1 MYYIILLIVVIIIV
15 ILYLR
20 YEHLETIDNNTKTT
34 DKTNESDKKKTNE
47 EALNNIVT
55 MINDNNTSFK
65 NLTVTNNLSVNNS
78 INSSSI
84 GNGLKNVIAKEMSKI
99 FYPVGSIF
107 ISRKYYDLS
116 NKSSLINT
124 PLNYGSW
131 LFINDCGVL
140 GTAKS
145 DYSPNDTSTS
155 TNSFG
160 DAKIKVNHIPPHSHK
175 YQWNP
180 GRKAQNNKNYE
191 YSKLPIDALTGSDIY
206 DTNGNKVF
214 QVNFNPYGYYMF
226 VYRKLSL

>member
-1 MYYIILLIVVIIIV
+1 
-15 ILYLR
+15 
-20 YEHLETIDNNTKTT
+20 
-34 DKTNESDKKKTNE
+34 
-47 EALNNIVT
+47 

-99 FYPVGSIF
+99 FYPVGSVF

-116 NKSSLINT
+116 NKSSLVNT

-131 LFINDCGVL
+131 LFIDDCGVL

-145 DYSPNDTSTS
+145 NYSPNDTSIN

-160 DAKIKVNHIPPHSHK
+160 DAKIKVYHIPPHRHN

-180 GRKAQNNKNYE
+180 ERDSKYNSNGNYAKKPR
-191 YSKLPIDALTGSDIY
+191 STLTDADIY
-206 DTNGNKVF
+206 DIDGNKVS

-226 VYRKLSL
+226 VYRKISL

>member
-20 YEHLETIDNNTKTT
+20 YEHLETVDNDTKTNA
-34 DKTNESDKKKTNE
+34 NESDKKKTNE

-78 INSSSI
+78 INSSAI
-84 GNGLKNVIAKEMSKI
+84 GSGLKNAIAKEMSKI

-116 NKSSLINT
+116 NKSSLVNT

-191 YSKLPIDALTGSDIY
+191 YSKLPRDALTGSDIY
-206 DTNGNKVF
+206 DTNGNKVS

>member
-1 MYYIILLIVVIIIV
+1 MKP
-15 ILYLR
+15 
-20 YEHLETIDNNTKTT
+20 T
-34 DKTNESDKKKTNE
+34 KKKTNE

-78 INSSSI
+78 INSSAI
-84 GNGLKNVIAKEMSKI
+84 GSGLKNVIAKEMSKI
-99 FYPVGSIF
+99 FYPVGSVF

-116 NKSSLINT
+116 NKSSLVNT

-145 DYSPNDTSTS
+145 NYSPNDTSTS

-160 DAKIKVNHIPPHSHK
+160 DTKIKVYHIPPHSHK

-180 GRKAQNNKNYE
+180 GRKAQNNKNYK
-191 YSKLPIDALTGSDIY
+191 YSKLPRDALTGSDIY
-206 DTNGNKVF
+206 DTNGNKVS

-226 VYRKLSL
+226 VYRKLLL

>member
-20 YEHLETIDNNTKTT
+20 YEHLETVNNDTKTT

-65 NLTVTNNLSVNNS
+65 NLTVTNNLNVNNS
-78 INSSSI
+78 INSSAI
-84 GNGLKNVIAKEMSKI
+84 GSELKGVIAKEMSKI
-99 FYPVGSIF
+99 FYPVGSVF

-116 NKSSLINT
+116 NKSSLVNT

-140 GTAKS
+140 GTAKNN
-145 DYSPNDTSTS
+145 YSPNDTLIS

-191 YSKLPIDALTGSDIY
+191 YSKLPTDALTGSDIY
-206 DTNGNKVF
+206 DTNGNKVY